1 MLTLGIIGIVAAIT
15 LSVVINKI
23 DEKITVHKL
32 KKFYTTM
39 DQAIKLNEQKNPDNY
54 YTIDHLLD
62 AFTVKKICTGND
74 TSCAPK
80 QYKGYNGANASWGVR
95 DAQLTKANYAIL
107 AGGYLIRYT
116 AKAGDAGIKSGQC
129 DGVYGTTKALSSVC
143 GEVSV
148 DLNGNKSPNTLGK
161 DVFFFYI
168 TPLGLVP
175 FGSLGVTDQW
185 ATFATCTKEGNGCA
199 AYVLMHET
207 LDYSKYNF

>member
-1 MLTLGIIGIVAAIT
+1 
-15 LSVVINKI
+15 
-23 DEKITVHKL
+23 
-32 KKFYTTM
+32 M

-80 QYKGYNGANASWGVR
+80 QYKEYRGNNSNYWGVKDR
-95 DAQLTKANYAIL
+95 EIKKANYAIL
-107 AGGYLIRYT
+107 AGGYLVRYT
-116 AKAGDAGIKSGQC
+116 AKVGDAGINSGQC
-129 DGVYGTTKALSSVC
+129 NGVYGTTKALSSVC

-148 DLNGNKSPNTLGK
+148 DLNGNKSPNTFGK

-168 TPLGLVP
+168 TPFGLVP
-175 FGSLGVTDQW
+175 FGSLGVTDQYGQ
-185 ATFATCTKEGNGCA
+185 FKSCTKYGNSCA